1 MPDTNRNLQLP
12 LKVKDLCFSVAQK
25 KLVSDFN
32 LELNTPGLTAI
43 MGPNG
48 AGKSLLLRLL
58 HGLLQADSGRIEW
71 NQQPLNVK
79 TRQAQAMVFQKPVL
93 LRRSVA
99 ANIDFVLQHCQSSSH
114 RSRRE
119 ILEEAGLYDQH
130 QQPARL
136 LSGGEQQRLALA
148 RALATAPQVLFLD
161 EPTAS
166 IDPSTTRQIEHW
178 LEQIRERGVKLIMVT
193 HDIGQARRLAS
204 DVVFMHKGCLL
215 EHTNARAFFD
225 TPESAQ
231 ARAYLSGELIV

>member
-1 MPDTNRNLQLP
+1 MPDLSENSQLP
-12 LKVKDLCFSVAQK
+12 LTVRGLCFSVAQK
-25 KLVSDFN
+25 QLVSDFN
-32 LELNTPGLTAI
+32 LELSTPGLTAI

-71 NQQPLNVK
+71 NRQPLNVK
-79 TRQAQAMVFQKPVL
+79 TRQAQAMVFQKPIL

-99 ANIDFVLQHCQSSSH
+99 ANIDFVLQHCQSSS
-114 RSRRE
+114 RKSRRE
-119 ILEEAGLYDQH
+119 ILEEAGLYDQY

-148 RALATAPQVLFLD
+148 RALATAPQILFLD

-178 LEQIRERGVKLIMVT
+178 LERIRDSGVKLIMVT

-204 DVVFMHKGCLL
+204 DVVFMHRGRLL
-215 EHTNARAFFD
+215 EHTNAKAFFD
-225 TPESAQ
+225 TPESVQ
-231 ARAYLSGELIV
+231 ARAYLGGELII